1 MNANHRKP
9 QAASRSGAN
18 KRAGLAALKQTDR
31 AVLYYLDQLRKEDDT
46 CTVSLPAIATAC
58 DISERQA
65 QISTGRL
72 IKAGYLKRTG
82 YDFGN
87 TVRSRRGTKYR
98 LLIARADV
106 PRSTQ
111 AEKLETDIKMLLRR
125 QASIELFLEELTSTL
140 NSLLSLVA
148 RLAAHS
154 AADGLQ
160 EIQQRIETLKPARQ
174 RVLAHWL
181 SKQLRTKRQRA
192 VKASERKSTTSIR
205 GASLMSLDC
214 HTSSD
219 AARLQ
224 KTDSGA

>member
-1 MNANHRKP
+1 MNTKHHKP
-9 QAASRSGAN
+9 QAASRPGAN

-46 CTVSLPAIATAC
+46 CTASLPAIATAC
-58 DISERQA
+58 DISERQV

-87 TVRSRRGTKYR
+87 TVRSRRGTNYR

-125 QASIELFLEELTSTL
+125 QASIELLLEELTSTL
-140 NSLLSLVA
+140 NSLLSMVA

-154 AADGLQ
+154 ADDGLQ
-160 EIQQRIETLKPARQ
+160 EIQQRIETLKPAQQ

-181 SKQLRTKRQRA
+181 SEQLRTKRQRV
-192 VKASERKSTTSIR
+192 VKASERKSTTTIR
-205 GASLMSLDC
+205 GASLMSSDC
-214 HTSSD
+214 HTSSN